1 MDASTS
7 TAPWTWRL
15 DPHSGSSSLG
25 SPSLAANA
33 SLDPLSSLTHA
44 SAGSMSTD
52 EIFWQDFRPV
62 QKGASRGDGKRVRLC
77 RFDSDEEGEGGDL
90 TIVKKEEDEGA
101 SEAGASPG
109 AVSEDEDAA
118 GLGHTSSE
126 ESDESEEKEAG
137 SQGEVTVK
145 VEDVKATT
153 SATTTR
159 RKGRRSQRQPDDAS
173 SSTHIIAHTIHR
185 HALDTSN
192 SDQGD
197 TLTASQPPPPL
208 TYKETVR
215 LVRLIAMLFCFPKSS
230 RRLVRRRSHASP
242 PDSAAS
248 SSAPEPTPAT
258 LIELKPK
265 YLHPTAGTGS
275 TCKPRVLAHVHPED
289 ARASSD
295 AVLKLL
301 ALIPAALPA
310 RVGCAPW
317 IARVAVRAKRD
328 EYGNILLPS
337 CAYAG
342 AVESAEPN
350 DDAGKVTRATRQRMR
365 HEPPAIPLPRFWRRK
380 SEEHAAASATPDA
393 HITSAS
399 GSPAPSST
407 PDDPTQPARSRRAL
421 NYSKLL
427 AERMRDKRHAKTLL
441 LRTHS
446 SLRKRKA
453 EHVGALGELEGEA
466 EGVGERE
473 GQGEDMEVDAET
485 RANTLANSGRTAD
498 GALDVER
505 GEEEGGRETDT
516 FAVSLTQDAGRSVKV
531 KQEDV

>member
-33 SLDPLSSLTHA
+33 SLDPLSSLSHA

-90 TIVKKEEDEGA
+90 TIVKEEDEGA

-185 HALDTSN
+185 HALDSI
-192 SDQGD
+192 SPEQGD

-215 LVRLIAMLFCFPKSS
+215 LVRLIAMLFRFPKSS
-230 RRLVRRRSHASP
+230 RRLVRRRSQPSP

-248 SSAPEPTPAT
+248 SPVPEPVSTA

-265 YLHPTAGTGS
+265 YLHPTAGTG
-275 TCKPRVLAHVHPED
+275 TTRKPRVLAHVHPED

-317 IARVAVRAKRD
+317 IVRVAVRAKRD

-342 AVESAEPN
+342 AVESVEPN
-350 DDAGKVTRATRQRMR
+350 DDAGKVTRATRQRMGR
-365 HEPPAIPLPRFWRRK
+365 DAPAIPLPRFWRRK
-380 SEEHAAASATPDA
+380 ADSKSEEPDA
-393 HITSAS
+393 SHVTSAS
-399 GSPAPSST
+399 DSPAPSST
-407 PDDPTQPARSRRAL
+407 PAPRRRAL

-427 AERMRDKRHAKTLL
+427 AERMRDKRQAKTLL
-441 LRTHS
+441 LRTHQ

-453 EHVGALGELEGEA
+453 EHVGAVGELEGSA
-466 EGVGERE
+466 AGVGERE
-473 GQGEDMEVDAET
+473 GRGEDMEVDAVT
-485 RANTLANSGRTAD
+485 RANTLANSGRTAG
-498 GALDVER
+498 GALHVER
-505 GEEEGGRETDT
+505 GEDEGGRETDT
-516 FAVSLTQDAGRSVKV
+516 FAMSLTQDAGRSVKV